1 MAAPNIGAQLGQHDL
16 TKRATELPLYYGR
29 KEKETC
35 TALYLVKRLENA
47 ANVAGWND
55 QRKCREF
62 YATLRDNAL
71 KWWDNL
77 STHGVGE
84 ENWDQIKEAFL
95 KVYEAKYSA
104 RVTCTN
110 LADLIQR
117 PNEGVHDFYLRIS
130 DSCRKLF
137 LSRPDELKAVRQ
149 ALPAGLADA
158 DARKL
163 KLEGL
168 QDDEMYIKHQ
178 LFIGGLK
185 EELRNKVIE
194 ANKPNLGE
202 SLYFAIDLETVL
214 NERRSKIGVSIISE
228 SIDEKSEDEKNRIN
242 ALHRKKFSNQRMPPK
257 ANSSTVCRY
266 CKKNGHFQKDCRSRI
281 REKAPMVDA
290 NGKPYR
296 KINAVEAGA
305 PVEDWDAENLDDE
318 QPQVIGS
325 ITKAPLNWY

>member
-1 MAAPNIGAQLGQHDL
+1 MANPNIGAQLGQHDL
-16 TKRATELPLYYGR
+16 TKRATELPLFYGR

-35 TALYLVKRLENA
+35 SALYLVRRLENA
-47 ANVAGWND
+47 ARVANWDD

-77 STHGVGE
+77 STHQVHE
-84 ENWDQIKEAFL
+84 ENWDQVKEAFL
-95 KVYEAKYSA
+95 KVYEVKYSA
-104 RVTCTN
+104 KVTCTN

-137 LSRPDELKAVRQ
+137 LSRPDALKAVRQ

-168 QDDEMYIKHQ
+168 EDDEMFIKHQ
-178 LFIGGLK
+178 LFIGGLR
-185 EELRNKVIE
+185 EELRTKVIE
-194 ANKPNLGE
+194 ANKNSLSE
-202 SLYFAIDLETVL
+202 SVYFAVDLETVL
-214 NERRSKIGVSIISE
+214 NERKGRTNVSAISE
-228 SIDEKSEDEKNRIN
+228 ERSEEENNQVN
-242 ALHRKKFSNQRMPPK
+242 ALHQKKFFKRGPPK
-257 ANSSTVCRY
+257 ANSATVCRY

-281 REKAPMVDA
+281 RDKAPMVDA
-290 NGKPYR
+290 NGKAYR
-296 KINAVEAGA
+296 KVHAMDSGHPETEW
-305 PVEDWDAENLDDE
+305 EDPTENE